1 VPVLRTDDVVRRQ
14 RALWLGPPGHRWP
27 FDATYV
33 AWGVGFAAAVVCA
46 GGGLGVGVLAGGR
59 TLWPLG
65 LIAGVVVAWWLARSL
80 LRLVDFDRPIRYWR
94 QVARDERRGKPV
106 RDGPAAVRL
115 DLRWRRVETGTG
127 SG

>member
-1 VPVLRTDDVVRRQ
+1 VPLLRTDDVVRRQ

-33 AWGVGFAAAVVCA
+33 AWGVGFAAAIVCA

-65 LIAGVVVAWWLARSL
+65 LLAGVVGAWLLTRSL
-80 LRLVDFDRPIRYWR
+80 LRLVDHDRPLRYWR
-94 QVARDERRGKPV
+94 QVARDERRGRPV
-106 RDGPAAVRL
+106 RDGSSTVRIE
-115 DLRWRRVETGTG
+115 LRGYHVRAGP
-127 SG
+127 

>member
-33 AWGVGFAAAVVCA
+33 AWALGFAAAVVFV
-46 GGGLGVGVLAGGR
+46 GGVTAVGVVAGGR

-65 LIAGVVVAWWLARSL
+65 LLAGAVAAWWLTRSL
-80 LRLVDFDRPIRYWR
+80 LRLVDFDRPLRYWR
-94 QVARDERRGKPV
+94 QVARDERRGRPV
-106 RDGPAAVRL
+106 REAPASVRL
-115 DLRWRRVETGTG
+115 DLTRYRIRS
-127 SG
+127 SGP

>member
-33 AWGVGFAAAVVCA
+33 AWALGFAAAVVCV
-46 GGGLGVGVLAGGR
+46 GGGLTSGVLLGGR

-65 LIAGVVVAWWLARSL
+65 LLAGVVLAWLLTRSL
-80 LRLVDFDRPIRYWR
+80 LRLVDYDRPLRYWR
-94 QVARDERRGKPV
+94 QVARDERRGRPV
-106 RDGPAAVRL
+106 NETPATVRL
-115 DLRWRRVETGTG
+115 DLRWNHVRSDG
-127 SG
+127 S